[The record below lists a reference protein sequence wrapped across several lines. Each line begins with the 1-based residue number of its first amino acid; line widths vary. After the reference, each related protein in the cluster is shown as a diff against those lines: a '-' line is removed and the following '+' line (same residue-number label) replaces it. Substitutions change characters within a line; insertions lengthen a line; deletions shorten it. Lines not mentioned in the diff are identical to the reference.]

1 MKNTIKIRG
10 KYTGADKSHLKK
22 GDPMCIELSKD
33 YLKASY
39 MNDALNRHINNVEKI
54 TLLHFVKQKVQRI
67 FLTDSLYL

>member
-1 MKNTIKIRG
+1 
-10 KYTGADKSHLKK
+10 
-22 GDPMCIELSKD
+22 
-33 YLKASY
+33 